1 MMHTIDQAIETVF
14 DSSGSFLGRL
24 KVPESIIGSGSGSTT
39 CDQENYKPCLCKLY
53 YERT

>member
-1 MMHTIDQAIETVF
+1 MMSTIDQAVETLL
-14 DSSGSFLGRL
+14 DTSGSVLGRQ

-39 CDQENYKPCLCKLY
+39 CDQASYKPCLCKLY